1 MPDMT
6 PSTGSGPENR
16 ERPDDRRSA
25 TRVGETPP
33 APETALPGETDRAPR
48 EATEERA
55 RAATASGTPLTTA
68 PGATGTTRSTGAPGS
83 PGITGSTDAPGAAGT
98 GGSSGAA
105 AGAAA
110 GTAAVE
116 PKSLRPEP
124 GATANE
130 AGGTGVA
137 DGTGTG
143 RTGTGRTDTGRT
155 GTGGTA
161 VEAGERAV
169 AAGHHDTRSASSLLP
184 DEECDRIA
192 TRLRHAV
199 VGFVDGPR
207 DAVVEADEVLEELAG
222 RLTEAVD
229 RRRSTLRGS
238 WQQEGGGKTHGGKDR
253 GPTAA
258 TAVDTEQLRL
268 ALRDY
273 RELTERLLHL

>member
-6 PSTGSGPENR
+6 PSTGSAPENR

-25 TRVGETPP
+25 TPVGETPP

-55 RAATASGTPLTTA
+55 RAATASGAPLTTA
-68 PGATGTTRSTGAPGS
+68 PGATGTTRSTAAPGS
-83 PGITGSTDAPGAAGT
+83 PGSTGSTDAPGAVGI
-98 GGSSGAA
+98 GGSSR
-105 AGAAA
+105 AAA

-143 RTGTGRTDTGRT
+143 RTGTGGTGTGRT
-155 GTGGTA
+155 GTGGKA
-161 VEAGERAV
+161 VEAGERA
-169 AAGHHDTRSASSLLP
+169 ATAGHHDTRGASSLLP

-222 RLTEAVD
+222 RLTEAVA